1 MANDP
6 RAQVRAYLA
15 AQPPRARAA
24 LRAIRKAIGD
34 VIPKGEDGFS
44 YRIPAVT
51 LEGKTVVWYA
61 GFASHVSLFPMGET
75 IRRAFAKEIAGL
87 GTSTG
92 TIRFPLAKR
101 LPVGLVKRLV
111 RARLAEF
118 RVKGR

>member
-1 MANDP
+1 MANEP
-6 RAQVRAYLA
+6 KAQVRAYLA

-34 VIPKGEDGFS
+34 VIPKGRDGFS

-51 LEGKTVVWYA
+51 LDGKTVVWYA
-61 GFASHVSLFPMGET
+61 AFASHASLFPMGAT
-75 IRRAFAKEIAGL
+75 IRRAFAKEIAGY

-92 TIRFPLAKR
+92 TIRFPLAER

-111 RARLAEF
+111 RMRLAEF